1 MAYTRVAEFLE
12 DWKSESGMTRAVMAA
27 LTDAALAQPAG
38 GAEDRTLGRIAWHIV
53 TTLPEMM
60 ERTGLHLSSVDG
72 GAPVP
77 ARAADIAEAHSRAAA
92 ELAERLAAEWTDD
105 TLSVTDNMY
114 GETWPR
120 GLTLQVLVRHEI
132 HHRGQ
137 MTALMRL
144 AGLRVPGTYGPAR
157 EDWAAMGMDPPAV

>member
-1 MAYTRVAEFLE
+1 MAYTRVADFLE
-12 DWKSESGMTRAVMAA
+12 DWKSESGITRAVMAA

-53 TTLPEMM
+53 TTVPEMM
-60 ERTGLHLSSVDG
+60 ARTGVRLSSVDG
-72 GAPVP
+72 EAPVP
-77 ARAADIAEAHSRAAA
+77 ARAADIVAAHGRAAA
-92 ELAERLAAEWTDD
+92 ELAERLAADWTDE
-105 TLSVTDNMY
+105 TLAVTDNMY
-114 GETWPR
+114 GEMWPR
-120 GLTLQVLVRHEI
+120 GMTLQVLVRHEV

-157 EDWAAMGMDPPAV
+157 EDWAAMGMLPPAV

>member
-1 MAYTRVAEFLE
+1 MAYTRMAEFLE
-12 DWKSESGMTRAVMAA
+12 DWRGESGMTAAVLAA

-53 TTLPEMM
+53 TTIPEMM
-60 ERTGLHLSSVDG
+60 ARTGLRLASVDG
-72 GAPVP
+72 EAPVP
-77 ARAADIAEAHSRAAA
+77 ARAADMADAYGRAAA
-92 ELAERLAAEWTDD
+92 ELAERLAADWTDA
-105 TLSVTDNMY
+105 TLAVADNMY

-120 GLTLQVLVRHEI
+120 GMTLQVLVRHEI

-157 EDWAAMGMDPPAV
+157 EDWAAMGMTPPAV

>member
-1 MAYTRVAEFLE
+1 MAYTRVADFLE
-12 DWKSESGMTRAVMAA
+12 DWKSESGMTAAVMAA
-27 LTDAALAQPAG
+27 LTDASLAQPAG
-38 GAEDRTLGRIAWHIV
+38 GAADRTLGRIAWHIV
-53 TTLPEMM
+53 TTVPEMM
-60 ERTGLHLSSVDG
+60 ARTGLRLSSVDG
-72 GAPVP
+72 EAPVP
-77 ARAADIAEAHSRAAA
+77 ARAADIAEAHGRAAA

-105 TLSVTDNMY
+105 TLAVTDNMY
-114 GETWPR
+114 GEAWPR
-120 GLTLQVLVRHEI
+120 GVTLQMLVRHEI